1 MRQDFLERNGAALGW
16 FDYIMLRFDLGMFL
30 LDPFLDTYT
39 AYLFWSSDHPW
50 FALVQLLIVARG
62 SYDLLRLH
70 CSEGRW
76 TAGKV
81 SLQAN
86 TLTDGFFE
94 LLQKEKT
101 TEGIASL
108 TLLVYAVPG
117 FCTGHFLHR
126 CSPC

>member
-1 MRQDFLERNGAALGW
+1 MTFSKGTGLLLGW

-30 LDPFLDTYT
+30 LDPFLDIYT

-70 CSEGRW
+70 CSEGCW

-108 TLLVYAVPG
+108 TLLVYA
-117 FCTGHFLHR
+117 
-126 CSPC
+126 